1 MSHDTHQHTEAKG
14 PKTPLGSAFWFVL
27 VLVLLF
33 IAAVNFV
40 NVMSHDE
47 GEGHGAAQ
55 HEAVEGGHGHEA
67 AAAHEEHATEA
78 APAEHAADTTVQATE
93 EHAHH

>member
-1 MSHDTHQHTEAKG
+1 MSHDTHQHTDAKG

-27 VLVLLF
+27 VLVFLF

-47 GEGHGAAQ
+47 GEGHGTAT
-55 HEAVEGGHGHEA
+55 HEA
-67 AAAHEEHATEA
+67 AATGHEATHET
-78 APAEHAADTTVQATE
+78 APAAEHTTDTTAHPQA
-93 EHAHH
+93 H

>member
-33 IAAVNFV
+33 IGAVNFV

-47 GEGHGAAQ
+47 GEGH
-55 HEAVEGGHGHEA
+55 EATTHEA
-67 AAAHEEHATEA
+67 AATGHEEHATEA
-78 APAEHAADTTVQATE
+78 APAPEHATADTAAHTE
-93 EHAHH
+93 AH

>member
-14 PKTPLGSAFWFVL
+14 PKTPLVSAFWFVL
-27 VLVLLF
+27 VLVFLF

-47 GEGHGAAQ
+47 GEGHGATT
-55 HEAVEGGHGHEA
+55 HETAANEHEA
-67 AAAHEEHATEA
+67 AKVEHAIETTPA
-78 APAEHAADTTVQATE
+78 AEHTTDTTAHPQA
-93 EHAHH
+93 H